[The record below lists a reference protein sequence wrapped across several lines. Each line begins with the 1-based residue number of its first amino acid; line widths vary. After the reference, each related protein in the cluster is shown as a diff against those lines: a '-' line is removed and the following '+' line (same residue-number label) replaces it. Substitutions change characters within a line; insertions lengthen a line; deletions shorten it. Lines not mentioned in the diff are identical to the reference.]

1 MEYRHLIGNPRYRVL
16 WRKSYGNE
24 IGRLTQGMPDRAK
37 VTDTIFFIDKDDILA
52 DPWNDVTY
60 RRIVVNYRP
69 EKADPNR
76 TRLTVGGD
84 RVNYPGYFGIP
95 TTDLLADKLLL
106 NSKIYTPGTH
116 FITINIKDF

>member
-24 IGRLTQGMPDRAK
+24 IGRLTQGMPDREK
-37 VTDTIFFIDKDDILA
+37 VTDTIFFVDKDDILA
-52 DPWNDVTY
+52 DPWNYVTY

-76 TRLTVGGD
+76 TRLTVRGD
-84 RVNYPGYFGIP
+84 RFNYTG
-95 TTDLLADKLLL
+95 D
-106 NSKIYTPGTH
+106 
-116 FITINIKDF
+116 